1 MQRIKWT
8 ILLALGLL
16 TTSMLIYTTHYLV
29 FGDLK
34 YITRG
39 GFASLA
45 FVPIQGLVVTLIIAE
60 LMVIMN
66 RGSRM
71 QKMNMVIGAFFSEL
85 GTRLLHHFYV
95 GDPNGHR
102 LREVFEKADD
112 LSGKQVQVILQQVAD
127 YRYISDL
134 EIDDLIE
141 LRKLLVVERDFMV
154 RLLENPNLLENERFT
169 ELLWAVFHLTE
180 ELDARDDLTR
190 SPRTDL
196 EHLKGDITR
205 AYRCLFVEWI
215 HYMRHL
221 HDNYPFLFSFAMRTN
236 PLEQEK
242 QVEVL

>member
-8 ILLALGLL
+8 ALLALGLL
-16 TTSMLIYTTHYLV
+16 TTSMAIYTMHYFV

-34 YITRG
+34 FITRG

-95 GDPNGHR
+95 GDPNGQR

-112 LSGKQVQVILQQVAD
+112 LSSRQVQAILQQVAD
-127 YRYISDL
+127 YQFISDL
-134 EIDDLIE
+134 GTDDLI
-141 LRKLLVVERDFMV
+141 
-154 RLLENPNLLENERFT
+154 
-169 ELLWAVFHLTE
+169 E

-190 SPRTDL
+190 SPKSDV
-196 EHLKGDITR
+196 EHLKGDVTR
-205 AYRCLFVEWI
+205 AYRCLFVEWV

-242 QVEVL
+242 QVEVV

>member
-8 ILLALGLL
+8 ALLALGLL
-16 TTSMLIYTTHYLV
+16 TTSMVIYTMHYFV

-34 YITRG
+34 FITRG

-95 GDPNGHR
+95 GDPNGQR

-112 LSGKQVQVILQQVAD
+112 LSGRQVQAILQQVAD
-127 YRYISDL
+127 HQYICDL
-134 EIDDLIE
+134 GTDDLIE
-141 LRKLLVVERDFMV
+141 LRNFLVAERDFMV

-190 SPRTDL
+190 SPSSDV

-205 AYRCLFVEWI
+205 AYRCVFVEWV

-242 QVEVL
+242 QVEVV

>member
-1 MQRIKWT
+1 MNRMKWS
-8 ILLALGLL
+8 IFLGLGLL
-16 TTSMLIYTTHYLV
+16 SSSMLIYTLHYLV
-29 FGDLK
+29 FGELK
-34 YITRG
+34 LLLMS

-45 FVPIQGLVVTLIIAE
+45 FVPIQGMVVVMIIAE
-60 LMVIMN
+60 LLVVMV
-66 RGSRM
+66 RRTRM

-102 LREVFEKADD
+102 LREVFEKAGD
-112 LSGKQVQVILQQVAD
+112 LSGKQVQTILQQVGD
-127 YRYISDL
+127 YQYISDL
-134 EIDDLIE
+134 GTDDLIE
-141 LRKLLVVERDFMV
+141 LRKLLVAERGFMV

-180 ELDARDDLTR
+180 ELDARDDLNK
-190 SPRTDL
+190 SPKSDL
-196 EHLKGDITR
+196 EHLKGDVTR
-205 AYRCLFVEWI
+205 AYRCLFVEWV

>member
-8 ILLALGLL
+8 ALLALGLL
-16 TTSMLIYTTHYLV
+16 TTSMVIYTMHYLV

-34 YITRG
+34 FITRG

-95 GDPNGHR
+95 GDPNGQR

-112 LSGKQVQVILQQVAD
+112 LSSRQVQAILQQVAD
-127 YRYISDL
+127 YQFISDL
-134 EIDDLIE
+134 GTDDLI
-141 LRKLLVVERDFMV
+141 
-154 RLLENPNLLENERFT
+154 
-169 ELLWAVFHLTE
+169 E

-190 SPRTDL
+190 SPKSDV
-196 EHLKGDITR
+196 EHLKGDVTR
-205 AYRCLFVEWI
+205 AYRCLFVEWV

-242 QVEVL
+242 QVEVV